1 MTHDEIVEKAW
12 SEMLSF
18 VDGETMRSNIDLAE
32 SAQIYREL
40 ASECRDRAVGL
51 DEEADAMAKAEEENE
66 AGEDAP

>member
-12 SEMLSF
+12 ATMLEF
-18 VDGETMRSNIDLAE
+18 VDGETVRSNIDLGE

-51 DEEADAMAKAEEENE
+51 DEEADALAKME
-66 AGEDAP
+66 GEDTP